1 MGELVLK
8 RKYVPKVRDGYPWIY
23 KDWIL
28 KVDGSVEKG
37 DEIKVVSETRKFLG
51 MAYFNPDSYIA
62 ARVYSKEAESL
73 DEQLIS
79 KRLDE
84 TIKLRDKLDINSSA
98 FRVLFS
104 EADGLPGLIVDWYSG
119 VVVFQVVTFGLERRK
134 DAIIRAIREVLNPRA
149 LVERKDAP
157 GRHLEGLEVDKA
169 EVHFGSKW
177 IDHGRVKIEENGLKF
192 WVDVFHGHKTGHYLD
207 QRDNRLEVA
216 KLAKGKKVLDCF
228 CNTGGFGIYCA
239 VHGADEVT
247 GIDLSEKVLQLATEN
262 AELNRVANKV
272 FFVKGNVF
280 DELRT
285 LVRRGKQFDIV
296 ILDPPSFTKSK
307 KTLDNALKGYKDIN
321 VNALKLVKPGGF
333 LVTASCSHHVT
344 LDLFMQVV
352 HSAMRDTGRKAKIV
366 GIRFQAPDH
375 PVIPAMPESL
385 YLKLLIME
393 VL

>member
-1 MGELVLK
+1 
-8 RKYVPKVRDGYPWIY
+8 
-23 KDWIL
+23 
-28 KVDGSVEKG
+28 
-37 DEIKVVSETRKFLG
+37 

-192 WVDVFHGHKTGHYLD
+192 WVDVF
-207 QRDNRLEVA
+207 
-216 KLAKGKKVLDCF
+216 
-228 CNTGGFGIYCA
+228 
-239 VHGADEVT
+239 
-247 GIDLSEKVLQLATEN
+247 SW
-262 AELNRVANKV
+262 
-272 FFVKGNVF
+272 
-280 DELRT
+280 
-285 LVRRGKQFDIV
+285 
-296 ILDPPSFTKSK
+296 P
-307 KTLDNALKGYKDIN
+307 
-321 VNALKLVKPGGF
+321 
-333 LVTASCSHHVT
+333 
-344 LDLFMQVV
+344 
-352 HSAMRDTGRKAKIV
+352 
-366 GIRFQAPDH
+366 
-375 PVIPAMPESL
+375 
-385 YLKLLIME
+385 
-393 VL
+393 